1 MAALRPAFAIEA
13 DTDPPLATADH
24 GLSLVLMLRRG
35 GSYALCISY
44 LYATCIWEFSHGVDA
59 LGEAWLTFP
68 PMLLLKLMGMGGDFP
83 SWRPNVCLIYPSP
96 LANSRCF
103 LVFAVQTKP

>member
-13 DTDPPLATADH
+13 DTDPPLATTDH
-24 GLSLVLMLRRG
+24 GLPLVLMLRRG

-44 LYATCIWEFSHGVDA
+44 LYGTCIWEFAHGVDA

-68 PMLLLKLMGMGGDFP
+68 PMLLLKLMWNRGGLP
-83 SWRPNVCLIYPSP
+83 ILAPQCLFDLPQSP
-96 LANSRCF
+96 C
-103 LVFAVQTKP
+103 